1 MSSDENAQVVVFFS
15 QGSHHHPMRSTP
27 PSWLPPT
34 RVSDMDRC
42 FVRRASARYSN
53 AVPRCTVE
61 SNWSEKRWTCVTRM
75 GGYCKPLSPRL
86 AKVQR
91 ERESGGGCTSASPTR
106 EGVETRIAKTKKE
119 KGLKMTTAGV
129 EPAIS

>member
-1 MSSDENAQVVVFFS
+1 MNSDENAQVVVFFS

-61 SNWSEKRWTCVTRM
+61 SNRSEKRWTCVTRM
-75 GGYCKPLSPRL
+75 GGYCRPLFLRVSQRYRE
-86 AKVQR
+86 R
-91 ERESGGGCTSASPTR
+91 ERESGGAVRAPVRRGGRDANR
-106 EGVETRIAKTKKE
+106 
-119 KGLKMTTAGV
+119 
-129 EPAIS
+129 